1 MPLLVG
7 CTFLYFSFNY
17 FFGITS
23 YHKYYQLDYLNF
35 IVDEDHGEKAVTIN
49 LDGIESEIIL
59 LDFPAGE
66 ISVSM
71 PFDLATIWMK
81 NWIF

>member
-1 MPLLVG
+1 MN
-7 CTFLYFSFNY
+7 LYSNY
-17 FFGITS
+17 
-23 YHKYYQLDYLNF
+23 YHLHCLNL

-59 LDFPAGE
+59 LDFPSGE

-71 PFDLATIWMK
+71 LFDKASICMA

>member
-1 MPLLVG
+1 M
-7 CTFLYFSFNY
+7 N
-17 FFGITS
+17 
-23 YHKYYQLDYLNF
+23 YLNL

-59 LDFPAGE
+59 LDFPSGE

-81 NWIF
+81 NWVF